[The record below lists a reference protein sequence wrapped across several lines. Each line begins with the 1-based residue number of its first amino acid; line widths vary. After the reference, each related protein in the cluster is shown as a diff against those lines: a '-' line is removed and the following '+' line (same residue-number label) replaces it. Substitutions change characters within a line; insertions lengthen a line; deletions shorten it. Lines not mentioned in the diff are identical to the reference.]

1 MKNQNVSV
9 IANEFEVSLEEER
22 FAYLARPHSEF
33 LRVKR
38 KLESEGAP
46 VIKKA
51 SDVSLEECFAIGRE
65 YLGFN
70 NDRVLDEYDRLHLLR
85 IKHQID
91 APKAYERNEIDVRFD
106 ILSSLVQPNLYMQ
119 GEM

>member
-1 MKNQNVSV
+1 MKNQNVIT
-9 IANEFEVSLEEER
+9 IANEFGVNLEEER

-46 VIKKA
+46 VIRKA
-51 SDVSLEECFAIGRE
+51 SDLSLLDCIAIGRE
-65 YLGFN
+65 YLQMN
-70 NDRVLDEYDRLHLLR
+70 IDQELDEYDRLHLLR
-85 IKHQID
+85 IKHYTD
-91 APKAYERNEIDVRFD
+91 APGEFERNEIDVRFD

>member
-1 MKNQNVSV
+1 MKNQNVIT
-9 IANEFEVSLEEER
+9 IANEFGVNLEEER
-22 FAYLARPHSEF
+22 YAYLARPHSEF

-38 KLESEGAP
+38 KLESDGAP
-46 VIKKA
+46 VIRKA
-51 SDVSLEECFAIGRE
+51 SDLSLLDCFAIGRE
-65 YLGFN
+65 YLKFN
-70 NDRVLDEYDRLHLLR
+70 NDEVLDEYDRLHLLR

-91 APKAYERNEIDVRFD
+91 APKEYERNEIDVRFD